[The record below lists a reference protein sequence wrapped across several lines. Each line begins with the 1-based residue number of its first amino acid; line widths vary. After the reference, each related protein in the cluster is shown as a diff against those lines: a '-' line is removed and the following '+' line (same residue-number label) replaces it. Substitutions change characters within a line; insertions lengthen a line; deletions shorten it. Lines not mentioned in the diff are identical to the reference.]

1 MHKSFVLVLI
11 FIGYLSAALTLNDID
26 RIGGTQLNGNGCV
39 CHTTVESP
47 NVHVWIEGPD
57 TMIQGQ
63 SAVYKMFMF
72 GGPAI
77 AGGYNVAVRFGLLNL
92 LDTLSVLIDN
102 ELTQNIPLP
111 YTSTSDTVFW
121 EFLYT
126 APDSVLI
133 DTLYSVGLS
142 TNWDTIPDERDLW
155 AYGPKFSLNVIEN
168 VVPVELSSFN
178 GSLDASNVN
187 LRWSTSSEK
196 NNRGFEIERGLT
208 PALSKGEGERKW
220 ERVGFVNGKGTS
232 SQINHYYFF
241 DKNLP
246 SGKYSYRLKQIDFDG
261 TFKYYNLNKIIEVN
275 SPGKFELFQNYPNP
289 FNPGTKISW
298 QSPVNSH
305 QTLKIFDALGNEIA
319 TLVDEFREA
328 GIYEMEFNPASSF
341 QHPASGVYFYRLN
354 VGKFTQTKKMLLIQ

>member
-11 FIGYLSAALTLNDID
+11 FIGFLSAALTLNDID

-102 ELTQNIPLP
+102 ELTQSIPLP
-111 YTSTSDTVFW
+111 FSSTSDTVFW

-155 AYGPKFSLNVIEN
+155 AYGPKFSVNVIEN

-178 GSLDASNVN
+178 VSLDASNVS
-187 LRWSTSSEK
+187 LSWSTSSEK
-196 NNRGFEIERGLT
+196 NNRGFEVERGLT

-232 SQINHYYFF
+232 SQINHYSFF

-261 TFKYYNLNKIIEVN
+261 TFKYYNLSEIIEVN

-289 FNPGTKISW
+289 FNPRTKISW
-298 QSPVNSH
+298 QSPVSSH

-328 GIYEMEFNPASSF
+328 GKYEVVLN
-341 QHPASGVYFYRLN
+341 SGVGSQQLATGIYYYQLQ
-354 VGKFTQTKKMLLIQ
+354 VGSFIEVKKMIYLK